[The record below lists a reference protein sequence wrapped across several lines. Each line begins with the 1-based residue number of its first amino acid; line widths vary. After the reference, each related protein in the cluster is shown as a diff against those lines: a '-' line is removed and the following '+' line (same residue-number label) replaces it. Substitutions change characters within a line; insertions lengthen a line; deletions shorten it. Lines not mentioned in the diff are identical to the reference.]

1 MSEHSTAVEKCG
13 ELIDDALAQLFSPT
27 GRMLCAINQIALPQ
41 VLLVPLGNLTAWI
54 MAKQKRNLVTEGQC
68 TPRHRRHRFDD
79 LTKPL
84 FTPAGSA
91 LRPLGAQSLSARTV

>member
-1 MSEHSTAVEKCG
+1 
-13 ELIDDALAQLFSPT
+13 
-27 GRMLCAINQIALPQ
+27 
-41 VLLVPLGNLTAWI
+41 
-54 MAKQKRNLVTEGQC
+54 MAKHKRNLVTEGQC

-91 LRPLGAQSLSARTV
+91 LRRLGAQSLSARTV